1 MILENRTDRLS
12 RNVGKK
18 LPLYAAQNPTRAK
31 ISGGQVIR
39 TVKCED
45 ELLLLAKVETLL
57 QGMIDRLIEIR
68 RHYGMEMNVELNKIM
83 RISKQPSPYRL

>member
-1 MILENRTDRLS
+1 LILENITDRLS

-18 LPLYAAQNPTRAK
+18 LPVYAVQNPTRAK
-31 ISGGQVIR
+31 ISGRQVIR
-39 TVKCED
+39 TVKCAD

-68 RHYGMEMNVELNKIM
+68 RHYGMEMNVE
-83 RISKQPSPYRL
+83 